1 MKIKSFAITSLG
13 VFGFAA
19 AALAGD
25 YAAPSKGPVIIA
37 EEEPL
42 GFEVGVGYDS
52 KYVFR
57 GVDFGDHSVWA
68 SVDYSAPL
76 TDSVDLSLGAWYETI
91 ADNGNSFE
99 ELDLLAGISFAAG
112 PVDIGLGVLWYY
124 FPDDG
129 SDALELGTSVGTSAG
144 PVDLGFATAYDFET
158 EGWYFEISAEST
170 IELTDT
176 IALVPGV
183 LVSYGEEYYGVSG
196 FNNVGLSLA
205 LPIAL
210 TDAAT
215 LTPYI
220 AGSLALDALDDLGE
234 DDHLYGGVSL
244 SVSF

>member
-1 MKIKSFAITSLG
+1 MKIKSFAIQSAIL
-13 VFGFAA
+13 GFAA
-19 AALAGD
+19 ASAFAGD
-25 YAAPSKGPVIIA
+25 YSAPSKGPVAVA
-37 EEEPL
+37 EDEAL

-68 SVDYSAPL
+68 SVDYGMPI
-76 TDSVDLSLGAWYETI
+76 TDSIDLGLGVWYETI
-91 ADNGNSFE
+91 ADKGADFE
-99 ELDLLAGISFAAG
+99 ELDVIAGLSIAAG
-112 PVDIGLGVLWYY
+112 PVDLGLGAIWYY
-124 FPDDG
+124 FPADG
-129 SDALELGTSVGTSAG
+129 SDALELGASVGASAG
-144 PVDLGFATAYDFET
+144 PLDLGAAVAYDLEV
-158 EGWYFEISAEST
+158 EGWYFEVSAEST
-170 IELTDT
+170 IELTDS
-176 IALVPGV
+176 ISLVPGV
-183 LVSYGEEYYGVSG
+183 LVSYGDDYYGVSG

-220 AGSLALDALDDLGE
+220 AGSIALDGLDDLGE